1 MVGKNLD
8 DAAGWFRDSRKR
20 WSTWHNLSTAPAM
33 RGYGAQIMTN
43 STLRALVVE
52 DDHSWQQ
59 ILSEILS
66 DCGLEVEVVN
76 SLDEASRRLRDQPHR
91 LAVVDLSLS
100 PNDHN
105 NYDGLRVLDTVRR
118 LDPNCRTILLTG
130 FATVELAVTALTDYG
145 AFTFLRKESFHRS
158 QFRDIVY
165 RILVSPPILTTPI
178 PASAP
183 SASSFPSKGQIPPL
197 KFPNEKALIVE
208 DDAGW
213 RSILEELLSDAGF
226 QVRTCT
232 SFGDAFGYLRKEKFT
247 LAVFDLSLNG
257 ANSYAWDK
265 SPGDQ
270 NPDGYQLL
278 ASAQN
283 EGIPTIVV
291 SGIAEPE
298 EIQRIYS
305 EYSIS
310 AYIEKQT
317 FDRSTFRR
325 VVEETRAAN
334 KSLNELSALTDR
346 EREVLNL
353 LAQGLT
359 NKEIAERLV
368 ITTNTVKRHLKAIFE
383 KLDVHTRSAATAKT
397 TGG

>member
-1 MVGKNLD
+1 MTL
-8 DAAGWFRDSRKR
+8 
-20 WSTWHNLSTAPAM
+20 AP
-33 RGYGAQIMTN
+33 
-43 STLRALVVE
+43 RALIVE

-59 ILSEILS
+59 IISEILS
-66 DCGLEVEVVN
+66 ECGLEVDIATDLN
-76 SLDEASRRLRDQPHR
+76 DATLNLKSQPHR

-105 NYDGLRVLDTVRR
+105 NYDGLRVLDAVRR

-165 RILVSPPILTTPI
+165 RILVSPPILTA
-178 PASAP
+178 PAPAP
-183 SASSFPSKGQIPPL
+183 VPTISASTAKGQTGPL
-197 KFPNEKALIVE
+197 KNPHEKALVVE

-226 QVRTCT
+226 LVRTCA
-232 SFGDAFGYLRKEKFT
+232 SFGDALGYLRKEKFS
-247 LAVFDLSLNG
+247 LAVIDLSL
-257 ANSYAWDK
+257 
-265 SPGDQ
+265 PGVVQSLLD
-270 NPDGYQLL
+270 NESASSNLEGYQLL
-278 ASAQN
+278 ATTQTN
-283 EGIPTIVV
+283 NIPTIVV
-291 SGIAEPE
+291 SGITEPD
-298 EIQRIYS
+298 EIQRVYA

-310 AYIEKQT
+310 AYIEKQA
-317 FDRSTFRR
+317 FDRAAFRR
-325 VVEETRAAN
+325 VIKETRQTHEAQ
-334 KSLNELSALTDR
+334 SELNALTER
-346 EREVLNL
+346 EREVLLL

-383 KLDVHTRSAATAKT
+383 KLNVHTRSAATAKVA
-397 TGG
+397 GG

>member
-1 MVGKNLD
+1 M
-8 DAAGWFRDSRKR
+8 
-20 WSTWHNLSTAPAM
+20 TT
-33 RGYGAQIMTN
+33 QI
-43 STLRALVVE
+43 LRALVVE

-66 DCGLEVEVVN
+66 DCGLEVDVASSV
-76 SLDEASRRLRDQPHR
+76 DEASLSLKAQPHR

-105 NYDGLRVLDTVRR
+105 NYDGLRVLDAVRR

-165 RILVSPPILTTPI
+165 RILVSPPHLSVPQPVSAST
-178 PASAP
+178 ASAAAVKGL
-183 SASSFPSKGQIPPL
+183 SAPQKL
-197 KFPNEKALIVE
+197 PNEKALVVE

-226 QVRTCT
+226 QVRT
-232 SFGDAFGYLRKEKFT
+232 SVGFGDAFGYLRKEKFT
-247 LAVFDLSLNG
+247 LAVIDLSLQG
-257 ANSYAWDK
+257 TITTYDK
-265 SPGDQ
+265 TASDQ
-270 NPDGYQLL
+270 NLDGYQLL
-278 ASAQN
+278 DAARS

-291 SGIAEPE
+291 SGITEPE

-305 EYSIS
+305 EHSIS
-310 AYIEKQT
+310 AYIEKQA
-317 FDRSTFRR
+317 FDRAAFRR
-325 VVEETRAAN
+325 VVEETRSTHH
-334 KSLNELSALTDR
+334 SLSELSALTER

-353 LAQGLT
+353 LAQGLA
-359 NKEIAERLV
+359 NKEIAEKLF

-383 KLDVHTRSAATAKT
+383 KLDVHTRTAATAKVA
-397 TGG
+397 GDGKLRE